1 MGLTTPS
8 ASPGITV
15 REIDLTGVA
24 PNVDTSIA
32 GFVGAFKWG
41 PVGVPTTLGNE
52 AELAE
57 KFGIPDTVHARD
69 YFSCSQFLKYSGNLI
84 VTRQVNKAS
93 VVATNA
99 TDSATALTILNKDD
113 WDAKSPLAGTVTSF
127 TAKYPG
133 ELGNSIEISIFS
145 RPQVTGGTSG
155 ATDATTAIA
164 FAAWPYS
171 NRFSDI
177 PKTSEWCDGQPE
189 VLSTKAKNDEVHVAI
204 IDADGLISG
213 TKGTVLE
220 TFPFVSVAPAA
231 KTADK
236 QSTNYIG
243 NVLNDQSNYVWFK
256 DFARWKAESKPAGT
270 AWGTNPATTT
280 AATDYSIGNVYT
292 VESSLKKLSTG
303 VDSGVLILGDYQL
316 ALDLYSDVD
325 TMSVQLLIAPGMAD
339 RSNQVSVVNYMTAI
353 AGTQRKDCLVLT
365 SPDLAAITGTAKV
378 VDTIA
383 TADLFEGNLSYLSV
397 DNNWLRVY
405 DKYNDAF
412 ILIPAASSTA
422 GILAFADFNY
432 GPWYSPAGEK
442 RGAYAGVSGLAY
454 SPTKVE
460 RDNLYKKGVNPIVQ
474 FPGRGTLLFGD
485 KTKLTRPSA
494 FDRIPTRRLF
504 LAIESSIA
512 IAARNFLFEL
522 NDEFTRSEFVAVIE
536 PLLREIQSRR
546 GIQDYRVQCDEVNNT
561 PATIDRN
568 ELVASVFIKPARSI
582 YFITINFVATRTGA
596 DFDELVANVQ
606 F

>member
-52 AELAE
+52 ADLAS

-69 YFSCSQFLKYSGNLI
+69 YFSCSQFLKYSGNLV
-84 VTRQVNKAS
+84 VTRQVTTTS
-93 VVATNA
+93 DVAQNA
-99 TDSATALTILNKDD
+99 TDSATALTIKNEDD
-113 WDAKSPLAGTVTSF
+113 WDAQSPLPATVTSF

-133 ELGNSIEISIFS
+133 ELGNSIKIEVFS
-145 RPQVTGGTSG
+145 RKAG
-155 ATDATTAIA
+155 DADSVVAGL
-164 FAAWPYS
+164 FVLWPYS

-177 PKTSEWCDGQPE
+177 PGTSAWCADQPLVDGAPP
-189 VLSTKAKNDEVHVAI
+189 SNDEIHIAI
-204 IDADGLISG
+204 VDVDGLISG

-220 TFPFVSVAPAA
+220 TFAFVSVAPAA

-236 QSTNYIG
+236 QSSNYVG
-243 NVLNDQSNYVWFK
+243 NILNNQSNYVWFK
-256 DFARWKAESKPAGT
+256 DWARWGAESQAKGD
-270 AWGTNPATTT
+270 AWGSNPATTT
-280 AATDYSIGNVYT
+280 AATNYALGNT
-292 VESSLKKLSTG
+292 FTLSTSSYQLGTG
-303 VDSGVLILGDYQL
+303 VDSNVLITSDYNL
-316 ALDLYSDVD
+316 AWDLYADVD

-339 RSNQVSVVNYMTAI
+339 KASQNTVVNYMTAI

-365 SPDLAAITGTAKV
+365 SPDYAAITGNNKV
-378 VDTIA
+378 TDTID
-383 TADLFEGNLSYLSV
+383 TADLFTGNLSYLTV

-422 GILAFADFNY
+422 GILAFGDYNY

-460 RDNLYKKGVNPIVQ
+460 RDKLYKKGINPIVQ

-504 LAIESSIA
+504 LAIEASIA

-536 PLLREIQSRR
+536 PLLREIQARR
-546 GIQDYRVQCDEVNNT
+546 GIQDYRVQCDDVNNT

-596 DFDELVANVQ
+596 DFDELVSSVQ

>member
-52 AELAE
+52 ADLAS

-69 YFSCSQFLKYSGNLI
+69 YFSCSQFLKYSGNLV
-84 VTRQVNKAS
+84 VTRQVTTTS
-93 VVATNA
+93 DVAQNA
-99 TDSATALTILNKDD
+99 TDSATALTIKNEDD
-113 WDAKSPLAGTVTSF
+113 WDAQSPLPATVTSF

-133 ELGNSIEISIFS
+133 ELGNSIKIEVFS
-145 RPQVTGGTSG
+145 RKAG
-155 ATDATTAIA
+155 DADSVVAGL
-164 FAAWPYS
+164 FVLWPYS

-177 PKTSEWCDGQPE
+177 PGTSAWCADQPLVDGAPP
-189 VLSTKAKNDEVHVAI
+189 SNDEIHIAI
-204 IDADGLISG
+204 VDVDGLISG

-220 TFPFVSVAPAA
+220 TFAFVSVAPAA

-236 QSTNYIG
+236 QSSNYVG
-243 NVLNDQSNYVWFK
+243 NILNNQSNYVWFK
-256 DFARWKAESKPAGT
+256 DWARWGAESQAKGD
-270 AWGTNPATTT
+270 AWGSNPATTT
-280 AATDYSIGNVYT
+280 AATNYALGNT
-292 VESSLKKLSTG
+292 FTLSTSSYQLGTG
-303 VDSGVLILGDYQL
+303 VDSNVLITSDYNL
-316 ALDLYSDVD
+316 AWDLYADVD

-339 RSNQVSVVNYMTAI
+339 KASQNTVVNYMTAI

-365 SPDLAAITGTAKV
+365 SPDYAAITGINKV
-378 VDTIA
+378 DDSIS
-383 TADLFEGNLSYLSV
+383 TADQFVGNLSYLTV

-412 ILIPAASSTA
+412 ILVPAASSTA
-422 GILAFADFNY
+422 GILAFADYNY

-460 RDNLYKKGVNPIVQ
+460 RDKLYKKGINPIVQ

-504 LAIESSIA
+504 LAIEASIA

-536 PLLREIQSRR
+536 PLLREIQARR
-546 GIQDYRVQCDEVNNT
+546 GIQDYRVQCDDVNNT

-596 DFDELVANVQ
+596 DFDELVSSVQ

>member
-52 AELAE
+52 ADLAS
-57 KFGIPDTVHARD
+57 KFGIPDTVHAKD
-69 YFSCSQFLKYSGNLI
+69 YFSCSQFLKYSGNLV
-84 VTRQVNKAS
+84 VTRQVTTTS
-93 VVATNA
+93 DVARNA
-99 TDSATALTILNKDD
+99 TDSATALTIKNEDD
-113 WDAKSPLAGTVTSF
+113 WDAQSPLPATVTSF

-133 ELGNSIEISIFS
+133 ELGNSIKIEVFS
-145 RPQVTGGTSG
+145 RKEG
-155 ATDATTAIA
+155 DADSVVAGL
-164 FAAWPYS
+164 FALWPYS

-177 PKTSEWCDGQPE
+177 PGTSAWCADQPL
-189 VLSTKAKNDEVHVAI
+189 VAGAPPSNDEIHIAI
-204 IDADGLISG
+204 VDVDGLISG

-220 TFPFVSVAPAA
+220 TFAFVSVAPAA

-236 QSTNYIG
+236 QSTNYVG
-243 NVLNDQSNYVWFK
+243 NILNSQSNYVWFK
-256 DFARWKAESKPAGT
+256 DWTRWVAAGKNAGA
-270 AWGTNPATTT
+270 AWGTNPVTTGDT
-280 AATDYSIGNVYT
+280 ATDYSTNNAY
-292 VESSLKKLSTG
+292 LSTTNFMVLATG
-303 VDSGVLILGDYQL
+303 ADSNVLTTGDYS
-316 ALDLYSDVD
+316 AAWDLYSDVD
-325 TMSVQLLIAPGMAD
+325 TMSVQLLIAPGMSDKAKQ
-339 RSNQVSVVNYMTAI
+339 NTVVNYMTAI

-365 SPDLAAITGTAKV
+365 SPDYAAITGNAKV
-378 VDTIA
+378 ADTID
-383 TADLFEGNLSYLSV
+383 TASTFSGNLSYLAV

-412 ILIPAASSTA
+412 ILVPAASSTA
-422 GILAFADFNY
+422 GILAFGDFNY

-454 SPTKVE
+454 SPSKVD
-460 RDNLYKKGVNPIVQ
+460 RDLLYKAGVNPIVQ

-504 LAIESSIA
+504 LAIEASVA
-512 IAARNFLFEL
+512 IAARNFLFEI

-546 GIQDYRVQCDEVNNT
+546 GIQDYRVQCDDVNNT

-596 DFDELVANVQ
+596 DFDELVSSVQ